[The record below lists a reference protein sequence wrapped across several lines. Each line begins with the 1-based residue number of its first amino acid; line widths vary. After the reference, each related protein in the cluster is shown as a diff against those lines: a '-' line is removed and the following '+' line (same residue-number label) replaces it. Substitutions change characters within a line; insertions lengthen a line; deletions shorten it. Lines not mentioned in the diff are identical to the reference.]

1 MMAVVRKGGEEY
13 KMARYTGPTCRLCRR
28 FGDKLMLKGEKC
40 PTPKCPLEKRN
51 TLPGGRPPSR
61 GRGGARGRG
70 GISDRGLQLREKQK
84 LRFSYGV
91 LERQFRR
98 FFNEAKKSPGATGET
113 LLILLERRLDNVVYR
128 LGFADSHAQA
138 RQIVQHGHIMVNGR
152 KTDIPSF
159 LVKSED
165 VIKWREASKKTEYY
179 KRLAEEIE
187 GKFIPNW
194 LSLDKES
201 MTGRVLNLPGKDD
214 IEAKFNAKAVVE
226 YYSR

>member
-1 MMAVVRKGGEEY
+1 
-13 KMARYTGPTCRLCRR
+13 MARYTGPTCRLCRR

-40 PTPKCPLEKRN
+40 ATPKCPLERRN
-51 TLPGGRPPSR
+51 TPPGGRPPSR
-61 GRGGARGRG
+61 RRGRG
-70 GISDRGLQLREKQK
+70 GTSDRGLQLREKQK

-98 FFNEAKKSPGATGET
+98 FFEEAKKRPGATGET

-138 RQIVQHGHIMVNGR
+138 RQVVGHGHIMVNGR
-152 KTDIPSF
+152 RAGIPSF
-159 LVKSED
+159 LVKSGDLIE
-165 VIKWREASKKTEYY
+165 WCEASKKTEYY

-214 IEAKFNAKAVVE
+214 VEARFNAKAVVE

>member
-1 MMAVVRKGGEEY
+1 MMAVVREGGEEY
-13 KMARYTGPTCRLCRR
+13 KMARYTGPTCRICRR

-51 TLPGGRPPSR
+51 TPPGGHPSTR
-61 GRGGARGRG
+61 RRG

-98 FFNEAKKSPGATGET
+98 FFSEARKSPGATGQT

-128 LGFADSHAQA
+128 LGFADSRAQA
-138 RQIVQHGHIMVNGR
+138 RQIVRHGHIMVNGR

-159 LVKSED
+159 LVKSGD
-165 VIKWREASKKTEYY
+165 VIVWREASKKTEYY
-179 KRLAEEIE
+179 KTLAEEVE
-187 GKFIPNW
+187 EKLIPNW

-201 MTGRVLNLPGKDD
+201 MTGRVLNLPDKDD
-214 IEAKFNAKAVVE
+214 IQAEFNAKAVVE

>member
-1 MMAVVRKGGEEY
+1 
-13 KMARYTGPTCRLCRR
+13 
-28 FGDKLMLKGEKC
+28 MLKGEKC
-40 PTPKCPLEKRN
+40 PTPKCPVEKRN
-51 TLPGGRPPSR
+51 TPPGGHPSTR
-61 GRGGARGRG
+61 RRG
-70 GISDRGLQLREKQK
+70 GISGRGLQLREKQK

-98 FFNEAKKSPGATGET
+98 FFSEAKKSPGATGKT

-128 LGFADSHAQA
+128 LGFADSRAQA

-159 LVKSED
+159 LVKSGD
-165 VIKWREASKKTEYY
+165 VMTWCEASKKTEYY

-187 GKFIPNW
+187 EKFIPNW

-201 MTGRVLNLPGKDD
+201 MTGRVLNLPDKDD
-214 IEAKFNAKAVVE
+214 IQAEFNAKAVVE